1 MVRAGAIARPP
12 SDEVARRV
20 RESAGRGTNAMSA
33 GASVRKEI
41 RIHRRAAD
49 VWARIEDPGCIQD
62 WFPGIVASTVDGTT
76 RVITLGSGLAM
87 PEEIL
92 RSDPVQRRFQYRI
105 TVPIFR
111 NHLGTIDVIDLG
123 DETSLVVYST
133 DADPRTMALVIGA
146 ASAGA
151 LAELRNQME
160 FGQMKL
166 GQMES
171 PETEMG
177 AH

>member
-1 MVRAGAIARPP
+1 VSG
-12 SDEVARRV
+12 
-20 RESAGRGTNAMSA
+20 

-41 RIHRRAAD
+41 RIRRPAGD

-92 RSDPVQRRFQYRI
+92 TSDPILRRFQYRI

-146 ASAGA
+146 ATAGA
-151 LAELRNQME
+151 LVELRDQME
-160 FGQMKL
+160 RGPVDPGQA
-166 GQMES
+166 
-171 PETEMG
+171 ETV
-177 AH
+177 

>member
-1 MVRAGAIARPP
+1 V
-12 SDEVARRV
+12 
-20 RESAGRGTNAMSA
+20 SA

-62 WFPGIVASTVDGTT
+62 WFPGIVSSTVDGTT

-87 PEEIL
+87 PEEIVT
-92 RSDPVQRRFQYRI
+92 SDPILRRFQYRI

-111 NHLGTIDVIDLG
+111 HHLGTIDVIDLG
-123 DETSLVVYST
+123 EESSLVVYST

-146 ASAGA
+146 ASGGA
-151 LAELRNQME
+151 LAELRH
-160 FGQMKL
+160 
-166 GQMES
+166 QMES
-171 PETEMG
+171 AETEIG
-177 AH
+177 GH